1 MRKSTLGL
9 LAILVLSAGVLA
21 HATSDVFAVVDKKS
35 ISSTEKK
42 AQEEQAKEDEKTK
55 KDGTSKSTE
64 NKSLGKTT
72 KSTGLHNKKINT
84 AKAKRGLVAQKTK
97 Q

>member
-1 MRKSTLGL
+1 MLHLTFLQWLIKNQFHL
-9 LAILVLSAGVLA
+9 L
-21 HATSDVFAVVDKKS
+21 K
-35 ISSTEKK
+35 KK

-55 KDGTSKSTE
+55 KDSTSKSTE

>member
-1 MRKSTLGL
+1 MQRTTLGL
-9 LAILVLSAGVLA
+9 LAVLVLFAGILT
-21 HATSDVFAVVDKKS
+21 HATSDVFAVVDKKP

-42 AQEEQAKEDEKTK
+42 AQEEQAKKDEKTSN
-55 KDGTSKSTE
+55 DDTSKSTD
-64 NKSLGKTT
+64 NKSVSKTT

-84 AKAKRGLVAQKTK
+84 AKAKRGLLAQKVK